1 MTEKYIEYERIKIK
15 YTALQEQFAHILL
28 EKERLYTKTLPSAIR
43 YDKEKVLST
52 IDGNPLEEFVI
63 NVEDKA
69 LDEKIN
75 RFRQLLQDWA
85 VLLEIKE
92 GELRKSKDIYNRIYV
107 LKYLDNYS
115 VSRIAKVLHYERTQI
130 YRKLKQMW
138 KRCNKMQQETCYNI
152 TVE

>member
-1 MTEKYIEYERIKIK
+1 MTELYLEYERIKTK
-15 YTALQEQFAHILL
+15 YTALQEQFAKILL

-43 YDKEKVLST
+43 YDKEKVMST

-69 LDEKIN
+69 LDEKIA
-75 RFRQLLQDWA
+75 RFRELLTDWA
-85 VLLEIKE
+85 VLLETKE
-92 GELRKSKDIYNRIYV
+92 RELRRSKDIFNKIYV

-115 VSRIAKVLHYERTQI
+115 VSRIAKILHYDRTQI

-138 KRCNKMQQETCYNI
+138 KRCNKMQQEASYNS

>member
-1 MTEKYIEYERIKIK
+1 MTELYLEYERIKTK
-15 YTALQEQFAHILL
+15 YTALQEQFAKILL

-43 YDKEKVLST
+43 YDKEKVMST
-52 IDGNPLEEFVI
+52 VDGNPLEEFVI

-69 LDEKIN
+69 LDEKIT
-75 RFRQLLQDWA
+75 RFRELLTDWA
-85 VLLEIKE
+85 VLLETKE
-92 GELRKSKDIYNRIYV
+92 RELRRSKDIFNKIYV

-115 VSRIAKVLHYERTQI
+115 VSRIAKILHYDRTQI

-138 KRCNKMQQETCYNI
+138 KRCNKMQQEASYNS

>member
-1 MTEKYIEYERIKIK
+1 MTELYIDYEHIKIK

-69 LDEKIN
+69 LDDKID
-75 RFRQLLQDWA
+75 RFRQLLKDWA
-85 VLLEIKE
+85 VLLEVKE
-92 GELRKSKDIYNRIYV
+92 GELRRSKDVYNRIYV

-138 KRCNKMQQETCYNI
+138 KRCNKMQQDTCYNI

>member
-1 MTEKYIEYERIKIK
+1 MTELYLEYERIKTK
-15 YTALQEQFAHILL
+15 YTALQEQFAKILL

-43 YDKEKVLST
+43 YDKEKVMST

-69 LDEKIN
+69 LDEKIA
-75 RFRQLLQDWA
+75 RFRELLTDWV
-85 VLLEIKE
+85 VLLETKE
-92 GELRKSKDIYNRIYV
+92 RELRRSKDIFNKIYV

-115 VSRIAKVLHYERTQI
+115 VSRIAKVLHYDRTQI

-138 KRCNKMQQETCYNI
+138 KRCNKMQQEASYNS

>member
-1 MTEKYIEYERIKIK
+1 MTEIYLEYERIKTK
-15 YTALQEQFAHILL
+15 YTALQEQFARILL

-43 YDKEKVLST
+43 YDKEKVMST

-69 LDEKIN
+69 LDEKIA
-75 RFRQLLQDWA
+75 RFRELLTDWA
-85 VLLEIKE
+85 VLLETKE
-92 GELRKSKDIYNRIYV
+92 RELRRSKDIFNKIYV

-115 VSRIAKVLHYERTQI
+115 VSRIAKILHYDRTQI

-138 KRCNKMQQETCYNI
+138 KRCNKMQQEASYNS

>member
-1 MTEKYIEYERIKIK
+1 MTEIYLEYERIKTK
-15 YTALQEQFAHILL
+15 YTALQEQFAKILL

-43 YDKEKVLST
+43 YDKEKVMST

-69 LDEKIN
+69 LDEKIT
-75 RFRQLLQDWA
+75 RFRELLTDWA
-85 VLLEIKE
+85 VLLETKE
-92 GELRKSKDIYNRIYV
+92 RELRRSKDIFNKIYV

-115 VSRIAKVLHYERTQI
+115 VSRIAKILHYDRTQI

-138 KRCNKMQQETCYNI
+138 KRCNKMQQEASYNN

>member
-1 MTEKYIEYERIKIK
+1 MTELYIDYERIKIK

-69 LDEKIN
+69 LDDKID
-75 RFRQLLQDWA
+75 RFRQLLKDWA
-85 VLLEIKE
+85 VLLEVKE
-92 GELRKSKDIYNRIYV
+92 GELRRSKDVYNRIYV

-138 KRCNKMQQETCYNI
+138 KRCNKMQQDTCYNI

>member
-1 MTEKYIEYERIKIK
+1 MTELYLEYERIKTK
-15 YTALQEQFAHILL
+15 YTALQEQFAKILL

-43 YDKEKVLST
+43 YDKEKVMST

-69 LDEKIN
+69 LDEKIT
-75 RFRQLLQDWA
+75 RFRELLTDWA
-85 VLLEIKE
+85 VLLEAKE
-92 GELRKSKDIYNRIYV
+92 RELRRSKDIFNKIYV

-115 VSRIAKVLHYERTQI
+115 VSRIAKILHYDRTQI

-138 KRCNKMQQETCYNI
+138 KRCNKMQQEASYNS